1 MLFADQA
8 GMRRGVVRRL
18 VPERLATI
26 GANIEARQPAR
37 QAHRPESEVAERED
51 AIPAAFDL
59 SHREQ
64 DEPEH
69 RLGRL
74 MLRKNEFDGFAD
86 EREAGREL
94 VVALRLVE
102 GLEQL
107 GLLDANQ
114 VARFA
119 FDIPELHV
127 RKQLQGRAVAVLD
140 AARASGY
147 SPHATRSAAQKT
159 DQAIGLAQREGLEDN
174 GFRFAGRHEVSAR
187 SLGKRDTESL
197 WASGTHMQ
205 D

>member
-8 GMRRGVVRRL
+8 GVRRGVVRRL

-37 QAHRPESEVAERED
+37 QAHRPESEVA
-51 AIPAAFDL
+51 
-59 SHREQ
+59 
-64 DEPEH
+64 
-69 RLGRL
+69 
-74 MLRKNEFDGFAD
+74 

-127 RKQLQGRAVAVLD
+127 RKQLQGRAVAIFD

-159 DQAIGLAQREGLEDN
+159 DQAIGLAQREGLEDD
-174 GFRFAGRHEVSAR
+174 GFRFAGRHEMSAR

>member
-1 MLFADQA
+1 
-8 GMRRGVVRRL
+8 MRRGLVRRL

-26 GANIEARQPAR
+26 GAESEARQRAR
-37 QAHRPESEVAERED
+37 RTYGRESEIAGRED

-59 SHREQ
+59 AQREQ

-69 RLGRL
+69 RLRRL

-86 EREAGREL
+86 EREAGRKL

-107 GLLDANQ
+107 RLLDANQ

-127 RKQLQGRAVAVLD
+127 REQLQRGAVAILD
-140 AARASGY
+140 AARATGY
-147 SPHATRSAAQKT
+147 STHAPRSAARKT
-159 DQAIGLAQREGLEDN
+159 QQAIGLAQRAGLEDD
-174 GFRFAGRHEVSAR
+174 GF
-187 SLGKRDTESL
+187 
-197 WASGTHMQ
+197 
-205 D
+205 

>member
-8 GMRRGVVRRL
+8 GVRRGLVRRL

-26 GANIEARQPAR
+26 GADIEARQAAR
-37 QAHRPESEVAERED
+37 QAYGPESEVAERED

-59 SHREQ
+59 AHREQ

-86 EREAGREL
+86 QREAGREL
-94 VVALRLVE
+94 IVALRLVE

-107 GLLDANQ
+107 GLLDTDQ
-114 VARFA
+114 VACFA

-127 RKQLQGRAVAVLD
+127 REQFERRAVTVLD
-140 AARASGY
+140 TARAGGY
-147 SPHATRSAAQKT
+147 SPHAARSASQKT
-159 DQAIGLAQREGLEDN
+159 DQAIGLAQREGFQND
-174 GFRFAGRHEVSAR
+174 GFRFAGRHEILAR
-187 SLGKRDTESL
+187 PLGKTRTESV
-197 WASGTHMQ
+197 
-205 D
+205 